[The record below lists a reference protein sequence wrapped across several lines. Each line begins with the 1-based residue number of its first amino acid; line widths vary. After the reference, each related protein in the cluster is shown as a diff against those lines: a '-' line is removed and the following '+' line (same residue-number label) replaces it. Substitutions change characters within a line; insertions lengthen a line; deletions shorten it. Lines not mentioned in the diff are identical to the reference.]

1 MTIVAINAISGLTA
15 GGLIVSSVLKAQDGR
30 LMTAA
35 LRFGLGVWILTLA
48 VEAMP

>member
-1 MTIVAINAISGLTA
+1 MMIVAINATSGLIA
-15 GGLIVSSVLKAQDGR
+15 GGLIVSSVLKVQDGR

-35 LRFGLGVWILTLA
+35 LRFGLAIWILTLA